1 MVSRALLKALQLPR
15 ARFNNSKNYSIAGC
29 GMSTSTPLGPGT
41 LAAGGHGL
49 NPLASPH
56 ALYQRPALQRAA
68 GGHEL
73 PQRQQQ
79 QVATWR
85 GLSTVAMAT
94 PTEAAGAPTAAAPP
108 TASGTHLCT
117 SLTAPSVEG
126 MLVEAQEA
134 VENGATI
141 VELRIDYL
149 QDFSPDPDLRE
160 LLEGCPLPAIVT
172 YRPDWEG

>member
-1 MVSRALLKALQLPR
+1 
-15 ARFNNSKNYSIAGC
+15 
-29 GMSTSTPLGPGT
+29 
-41 LAAGGHGL
+41 
-49 NPLASPH
+49 
-56 ALYQRPALQRAA
+56 
-68 GGHEL
+68 
-73 PQRQQQ
+73 
-79 QVATWR
+79 
-85 GLSTVAMAT
+85 MAT
-94 PTEAAGAPTAAAPP
+94 ETAGAPAAAPP

-172 YRPDWEG
+172 YRPEWEG